1 MGDGLRKAFWV
12 AISSHIFAEAD
23 TSFYV
28 HVGTPPQYFH
38 VLPSFSSQ
46 SLYLPRAEDCQNI
59 PVSDCGASRGTEA
72 STSNSSTGFQVNATS
87 TWQDIGLYN
96 LEPGTNFELDGSSLY
111 GYDKAGVSFVGRTND
126 SVTLEH
132 QVVGVYSTSTEAGL
146 SRLWLGRLGL
156 SQSAMILNDTD
167 DPVSLLR
174 ALKDQGHI
182 PSLSFGYQAG
192 AAYRKFS
199 HYGRRPFARTKKS
212 PGYNKVPASL
222 ILGGYDQS
230 RRSSD
235 IIQIPSAR
243 KLIVGVQ
250 SITASLRGGSITV
263 LNPGVLAVLDTTVPE
278 LWLPFNVCDQI
289 ASVLNLTYHEESGRY
304 TLTDV
309 AHNALQSLEGS
320 LRFRLGTDIH
330 SNPAITIE
338 IPYKAFDLQ
347 ASWPIFNST
356 TRYFPLRR
364 TANRTEY
371 TLGRVFLQEAYLVVD
386 WERDV
391 LELSQAVFSDPV
403 PEPNIT
409 TIQPKPS
416 ETSAPA
422 AQHGSTGLTT
432 GAVAGIAV
440 GCGLLVIG
448 IAFSLWFWRRKRRE
462 EKAKTHPGTFQVL
475 LGHGTK
481 GPSELAIEVKWE
493 LDGTRE
499 AVPEMYAP
507 PKQHELAHDA
517 GANVRVEIFAP
528 RAVFELADTSAN
540 RR

>member
-1 MGDGLRKAFWV
+1 PLVVQNSGKWLGNDGRW
-12 AISSHIFAEAD
+12 S
-23 TSFYV
+23 TFYV

-38 VLPSFSSQ
+38 VLPSFSSH
-46 SLYLPRAEDCQNI
+46 SLYVPRAEDCQSL
-59 PVSDCGASRGTEA
+59 PVADCGASRGTEV

-96 LEPGTNFELDGSSLY
+96 LAPGTNFELDGSSLY

-126 SVTLEH
+126 SLTLEH

-156 SQSAMILNDTD
+156 SQSAMTLNNTD
-167 DPVSLLR
+167 DPVSFLR

-192 AAYRKFS
+192 AAYR
-199 HYGRRPFARTKKS
+199 
-212 PGYNKVPASL
+212 YNKVPASL

-235 IIQIPSAR
+235 IIQIPSAT
-243 KLIVGVQ
+243 KFIVGVQ

-278 LWLPFNVCDQI
+278 LWLPFYICDQI

-304 TLTDV
+304 TLTDLV
-309 AHNALQSLEGS
+309 HNALQSLEGS

-422 AQHGSTGLTT
+422 AQHGSTGLST
-432 GAVAGIAV
+432 GAVAGIAI

-448 IAFSLWFWRRKRRE
+448 IAFSLWFWRRK
-462 EKAKTHPGTFQVL
+462 
-475 LGHGTK
+475 
-481 GPSELAIEVKWE
+481 
-493 LDGTRE
+493 
-499 AVPEMYAP
+499 
-507 PKQHELAHDA
+507 
-517 GANVRVEIFAP
+517 
-528 RAVFELADTSAN
+528 
-540 RR
+540 